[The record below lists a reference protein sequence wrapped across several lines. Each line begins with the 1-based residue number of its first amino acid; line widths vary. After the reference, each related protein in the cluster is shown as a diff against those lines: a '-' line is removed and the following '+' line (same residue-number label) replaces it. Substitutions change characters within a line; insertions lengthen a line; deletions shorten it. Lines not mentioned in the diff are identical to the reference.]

1 MIEQIYNYFTFE
13 TIYLWL
19 NIGVIPFWLILIIFP
34 ESKISNFFVISI
46 FPMLILS
53 ITYSYVLYNVL
64 INEYNF
70 LINFRLY
77 LSMKDL
83 SELFLDKNFILLFWT
98 HFLSI
103 NLFCGGWIVNDYQKF
118 EISKFIMSLPLIIT
132 YFIGPLGIF
141 IYWIIKIFFSKKIN
155 LYE

>member
-141 IYWIIKIFFSKKIN
+141 IYWIIKIFFFKKNKFI
-155 LYE
+155 